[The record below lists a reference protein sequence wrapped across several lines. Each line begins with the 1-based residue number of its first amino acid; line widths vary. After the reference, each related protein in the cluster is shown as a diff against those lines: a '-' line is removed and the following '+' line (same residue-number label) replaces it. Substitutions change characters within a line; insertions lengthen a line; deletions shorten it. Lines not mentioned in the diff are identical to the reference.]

1 MAFRYVNRKGTV
13 YIKTTKVTV
22 NDDNVVYSF
31 PNHSFL
37 GTWYQGMVFVDIEQQ
52 VPTGTSSMLPVLFET
67 NGVTQTVT
75 KAGGDDYEVADISG
89 TGVYM
94 FWFDKATNTL
104 QLIAP
109 QE

>member
-37 GTWYQGMVFVDIEQQ
+37 GTWY
-52 VPTGTSSMLPVLFET
+52 
-67 NGVTQTVT
+67 
-75 KAGGDDYEVADISG
+75 
-89 TGVYM
+89 
-94 FWFDKATNTL
+94 
-104 QLIAP
+104 
-109 QE
+109 